1 MAVDA
6 LLFAGFQTRYNNFLG
21 VPPVSGNHTA
31 NSCPLMTYPIE
42 VFTTLRFLCH
52 WLSDQPTCFL
62 CCDFLHKQDV
72 EIIIKGSM
80 NGQELFHKLSCRW
93 SGWGLGGMFFRVL
106 TLAEGT
112 HHSWKCWILPPPQ
125 GQVHELKQTG
135 LCMLYCDTI
144 LPFYC
149 SLVPSDPAH
158 MHKFGHPFHLY
169 HSDHI

>member
-1 MAVDA
+1 MAVNT
-6 LLFAGFQTRYNNFLG
+6 LCFTGFQTHYNNSLG

-31 NSCPLMTYPIE
+31 SSFPPITYPIK

-52 WLSDQPTCFL
+52 WLSDQPTWFL
-62 CCDFLHKQDV
+62 CHDFLHQQDV

-93 SGWGLGGMFFRVL
+93 SGWGLGWMVFRVL
-106 TLAEGT
+106 ALAEGT
-112 HHSWKCWILPPPQ
+112 HHLWKCQILPPPQ

-144 LPFYC
+144 SPFYS
-149 SLVPSDPAH
+149 SLVPSSP
-158 MHKFGHPFHLY
+158 
-169 HSDHI
+169 